1 MEGGMEQQINPA
13 FKRILWY
20 VFFAT
25 RGGESRIRIV
35 DKLDERPYN
44 INQLSKELGMDY
56 KTILHHIKVLEDNK
70 IILAEEKKYGTI
82 YFYSPMFEQGLNMF
96 NEIKERILS
105 KKR

>member
-1 MEGGMEQQINPA
+1 MDEEFNPA

-35 DKLDERPYN
+35 DKLAERPYN
-44 INQLSKELGMDY
+44 INQLSKELKMDY

-70 IILAEEKKYGTI
+70 IILPEEKKYGTI
-82 YFYSPMFEQGLNMF
+82 YFHSPMFEQGMKMF
-96 NEIKERILS
+96 NDIKERIFRE
-105 KKR
+105 KKE